1 MGIPDPNKTQTEII
15 LDRAW
20 DTWQAKQGR
29 KMGSVPAWASLIIS
43 LALGVFIAG
52 GLSRDVARAS
62 EDNASQEKRIQ
73 LLERELGEINGK
85 LDIMLRDRKAP
96 Q

>member
-1 MGIPDPNKTQTEII
+1 MGLPDGNQTQTEMI

-29 KMGSVPAWASLIIS
+29 KLGSVPAWASLFIS

-62 EDNASQEKRIQ
+62 EDNRLQETRIL
-73 LLERELGEINGK
+73 LLERELGAINGK
-85 LDIMLRDRKAP
+85 LDIILEDRKKK
-96 Q
+96 